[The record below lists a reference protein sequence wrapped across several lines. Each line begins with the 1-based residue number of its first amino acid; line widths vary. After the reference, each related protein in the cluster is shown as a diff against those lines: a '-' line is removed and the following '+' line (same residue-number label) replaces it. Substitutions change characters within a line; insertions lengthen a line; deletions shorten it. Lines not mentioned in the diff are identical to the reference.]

1 MPDHPSL
8 DAVAAGGFDQ
18 SVDGSPMRSGRV
30 DSDPTIDSL
39 SARERDGA
47 DMVFVLPVFT
57 AGEAPIQGFDAD
69 HLVEGLRAHGH
80 RHAVA
85 LADND
90 ALASALGE
98 VVEAGDIVVCMG
110 AGNITAIAHELPAR
124 LAEAAA

>member
-47 DMVFVLPVFT
+47 DMVF
-57 AGEAPIQGFDAD
+57 
-69 HLVEGLRAHGH
+69 GH
-80 RHAVA
+80 VDIGNSLAKTKVCAMLLCSTLQVMRCKLGVRA
-85 LADND
+85 LAAFGEEH
-90 ALASALGE
+90 ALERGF
-98 VVEAGDIVVCMG
+98 
-110 AGNITAIAHELPAR
+110 
-124 LAEAAA
+124 